1 MNNHNIITTRKIQ
14 FITLSS
20 ITLFA
25 AALLLMPNI
34 ESQIA
39 SAQSAESTDTFQ
51 AKGYMG
57 NLVLAPETLQSLN
70 QSQDTNLN
78 FINGG
83 NWSFDVSNGKLQNFN
98 VELTRHSLGGHEA
111 ETHIIDGLDNA
122 TALSA
127 TDGDNQI
134 VLTGNNT
141 QFKGLADIQTVESNN
156 VWKDVP
162 LTVFLI
168 NGHIL
173 NLGFDVAKTE
183 GHFVNLPLF
192 GVVTSL
198 TEQSGQTNSTS
209 N

>member
-1 MNNHNIITTRKIQ
+1 MNNHNTLTTSKLQ

-25 AALLLMPNI
+25 AVLLLIPNI

-39 SAQSAESTDTFQ
+39 SAQSAGSTDTFQ

-127 TDGDNQI
+127 TDGDNRI

-141 QFKGLADIQTVESNN
+141 QFKGLADIQTVESGKIWN
-156 VWKDVP
+156 DVP

-198 TEQSGQTNSTS
+198 TEQSGQNNSTS